1 MSQQPTQNLKHS
13 KASTITGI
21 IFSKDRA
28 LQLDAGLRSFFRHC
42 QDHDTISIKIIYTCS
57 SNFFAD
63 QYQEL
68 SREHQKCDFVK
79 EEDFKTDL
87 IAAIKGAEHTLFL
100 VDDNIFTQNFTIQE
114 TTQQLINNSEVLA
127 FSLRLG
133 RNTKECYILNTRQP
147 LPDFTTNAP
156 GNILHFNWTSAEG
169 DFGFPLDV
177 SSSIYRVS
185 DLMPLV
191 QRLDF
196 HDPNT
201 LELYL
206 SHHKNI
212 YEKIAPKLACFNNSV
227 TFCNPVNIVN
237 TSCICRAGERQEY
250 SSLEFAKLFAQ
261 GLRIDIE
268 KFTQFIPGGCHQE
281 AELSFFKPQATAS
294 SLQQSTE
301 KILNSSEDDFEKALH
316 LTQTFIKM
324 GLKNDAD
331 NVFSTYLKTHP
342 EDRELVEAVTW
353 WQIKEHNNE
362 TSRPRISVIIPA
374 HNCAAT
380 ISDSLTSVS
389 RAFTFC
395 ESIVGPIEPEI
406 VVVDDNSSDNTKQV
420 LQISQQNCP

>member
-42 QDHDTISIKIIYTCS
+42 QDPDTINIKIIYTCS
-57 SNFFAD
+57 NDFFAG
-63 QYQEL
+63 QYQKLE
-68 SREHQKCDFVK
+68 K
-79 EEDFKTDL
+79 EYTTCSFIKEADFKADIMSSL
-87 IAAIKGAEHTLFL
+87 KSAEYILFL
-100 VDDNIFTQNFTIQE
+100 VDDNIFTQEFTLLE
-114 TTQQLINNSEVLA
+114 ATQQLESNPEVLA

-133 RNTKECYILNTRQP
+133 YNTRNCYILNTKQP
-147 LPDFTTNAP
+147 LPNFTDIATN
-156 GNILHFNWTSAEG
+156 ISLFNWTVAEG

-185 DLMPLV
+185 DLMPLL

-237 TSCICRAGERQEY
+237 TSCVCRAGERQEY

-281 AELSFFKPQATAS
+281 AELSFFKPQATAN
-294 SLQQSTE
+294 SLQQSIE

-331 NVFSTYLKTHP
+331 HVFSTYLKTHP
-342 EDRELVEAVTW
+342 EDRELV
-353 WQIKEHNNE
+353 
-362 TSRPRISVIIPA
+362 
-374 HNCAAT
+374 
-380 ISDSLTSVS
+380 
-389 RAFTFC
+389 
-395 ESIVGPIEPEI
+395 
-406 VVVDDNSSDNTKQV
+406 
-420 LQISQQNCP
+420 